1 MKLHFTSKEESLVQ
15 GEKNNQ
21 KESQK
26 IARFSKRTKAFVF
39 SLVLGVSGQQYL
51 KYQQDMVNTIH
62 EGMDFIVNPETVSL
76 DQKLNALIAS
86 NDAVGYKSD
95 YFTSTTSQSKG
106 MIRFLK
112 PGLIKGMDLE

>member
-39 SLVLGVSGQQYL
+39 SLVL
-51 KYQQDMVNTIH
+51 
-62 EGMDFIVNPETVSL
+62 
-76 DQKLNALIAS
+76 
-86 NDAVGYKSD
+86 
-95 YFTSTTSQSKG
+95 
-106 MIRFLK
+106 
-112 PGLIKGMDLE
+112 